1 MQAER
6 FARKVVVI
14 TGASSGIGEAL
25 ALRLAGEG
33 AWLALAARRTERLEA
48 LAGVCIKKGGRAL
61 ALPTD
66 VSDETACRD
75 MVDRTI
81 AEYGRLDMLVNNAGI
96 TVGALLTE
104 LPDLTLFRRVMD
116 VNFLGAVFCTY
127 YALSHLKQAAG
138 RVVNVASLGALM
150 PIPGNTSYIA
160 SKHAML
166 GFSDSLRMELAQSGV
181 SVTLICP
188 FWVATEFHESM
199 MDRLGRPRGEG
210 GRAIYTRRTMTADR
224 CASLLMEAAR
234 KRKRQVVMAPGKI
247 VQWGRLLAP
256 ALIDRLIIK
265 AFFLLAVRRA
275 ETARR

>member
-48 LAGVCIKKGGRAL
+48 LAGICIKKGGRAL

-75 MVDRTI
+75 MVDRTV

-138 RVVNVASLGALM
+138 RVVNVASLGALL

-265 AFFLLAVRRA
+265 AFFLRAVRRA

>member
-1 MQAER
+1 MQADR

-33 AWLALAARRTERLEA
+33 AWLALAARRAGRLAE
-48 LAGVCIKKGGRAL
+48 LAKACIEKGGRAL

-66 VSDETACRD
+66 VTDETACRD
-75 MVDRTI
+75 LVDQAV

-96 TVGALLTE
+96 TVGALLTD

-127 YALSHLKQAAG
+127 YALSHLKKVTG
-138 RVVNVASLGALM
+138 RVVNVASLGAVL

-166 GFSDSLRMELAQSGV
+166 GFSDSLRMELVQSGV

-188 FWVATEFHESM
+188 YWVSTEFHESM
-199 MDRLGRPRGEG
+199 MDRHGQPRGVG
-210 GRAIYTRRTMTADR
+210 GREIYTRRTMTADH
-224 CASLLMEAAR
+224 CAANLVEAAR
-234 KRKRQVVMAPGKI
+234 KRKRQVIMSPGRL
-247 VQWGRLLAP
+247 VQWGRLVAP

-265 AFFLLAVRRA
+265 FFFLPAVNRVQAKNR
-275 ETARR
+275 

>member
-1 MQAER
+1 MQADR
-6 FARKVVVI
+6 FARTVVVV

-33 AWLALAARRTERLEA
+33 AWLALAGRRAERLEA
-48 LAGVCIKKGGRAL
+48 LAGVCIEKGGRAL

-66 VSDETACRD
+66 VTDETACRD
-75 MVDRTI
+75 LVDRAV

-116 VNFLGAVFCTY
+116 VNFLGAVFCTF

-138 RVVNVASLGALM
+138 RVVNVASLGAVL

-166 GFSDSLRMELAQSGV
+166 GFSDSLRMELVQSGV

-188 FWVATEFHESM
+188 YWVATEFHESM
-199 MDRLGRPRGEG
+199 MDRHGRPRGVG

-224 CASLLMEAAR
+224 CAAILVEAAR
-234 KRKRQVVMAPGKI
+234 KRKRQVVMAPGRL
-247 VQWGRLLAP
+247 VQWGRLVAP

-265 AFFLLAVRRA
+265 VFFLPAVRRVQA
-275 ETARR
+275 ARR